1 VVSRGSRMP
10 AALALISGL
19 FHALWNALAKRT
31 KKERGAV
38 LAILTISWLTSSLGL
53 ALVPHVA
60 LPPDAVPWALL
71 AGFGEAAYVVSLG
84 IAYARGDLALTYALS
99 RGLALVAIWPLSA
112 LAFGTAPSGIAI
124 AATALVVLS
133 TWLCRPSAATATT
146 TGGRVSIPWTIAT
159 GLSVGVYH
167 TGYKGAV
174 LHGAEP
180 VTSFSLALTV
190 AVPLLWLTL
199 GREARTEARS
209 LARDPR
215 SYLAGVLSAA
225 SFVLM
230 IFALQSAESGRI
242 LGIRNGS
249 VAFAVVLAFALG
261 ERPSRRQ
268 WAGIAVMS
276 AGIVLFA
283 LAP

>member
-1 VVSRGSRMP
+1 MA

-19 FHALWNALAKRT
+19 VHAVWNALAKRT

-38 LAILTISWLTSSLGL
+38 LAILTVGWLTACA
-53 ALVPHVA
+53 ALVLVPGVT
-60 LPPDAVPWALL
+60 LPREAAPWVLL
-71 AGFGEAAYVVSLG
+71 AGLGEAAYVVSLG
-84 IAYARGDLALTYALS
+84 IAYSRGVLGLTYALS
-99 RGLALVAIWPLSA
+99 RALALVAIWPLSA
-112 LAFGTAPSGIAI
+112 LAFGTSPSAL
-124 AATALVVLS
+124 ALLATALVAAG
-133 TWLCRPSAATATT
+133 TWLCRPTPPSTVSS
-146 TGGRVSIPWTIAT
+146 GGRLSLPSTIAT
-159 GLSVGVYH
+159 GLAVGVYH

-180 VTSFSLALTV
+180 VTSFAVALSI
-190 AVPLLWLTL
+190 ALPLLWLSS
-199 GREARTEARS
+199 GKGSRTEAIE
-209 LARDPR
+209 LARDAR
-215 SYLAGVLSAA
+215 TYVAGVLSAA

-230 IFALQSAESGRI
+230 IFALQAAESGRV
-242 LGIRNGS
+242 LGIRNAS
-249 VAFAVVLAFALG
+249 VAFAVVLAFTMG

>member
-1 VVSRGSRMP
+1 VP

-19 FHALWNALAKRT
+19 LHALWNALAKRT

-38 LAILTISWLTSSLGL
+38 LAILALSWVFAALGL
-53 ALVPHVA
+53 VIVPRAAMPAEAL
-60 LPPDAVPWALL
+60 PWALL
-71 AGFGEAAYVVSLG
+71 AGLGEAAYVVSLG
-84 IAYARGDLALTYALS
+84 IAYARGDLALTYSLS
-99 RGLALVAIWPLSA
+99 RALALTAIWPLSA
-112 LAFGTAPSGIAI
+112 LAFGTAPSSTAI
-124 AATALVVLS
+124 LATLLVAAS
-133 TWLCRPSAATATT
+133 MWLCRPVGTSD
-146 TGGRVSIPWTIAT
+146 GSGVRSSRLSIPWTVAT
-159 GLSVGVYH
+159 GLAVAVYH

-180 VTSFSLALTV
+180 VTSFVVALTV
-190 AVPLLWLTL
+190 AVPLLSMTL
-199 GREARTEARS
+199 GREARTEAKA

-215 SYLAGVLSAA
+215 SYLAGALSAA

-230 IFALQSAESGRI
+230 IFALELAESGRV
-242 LGIRNGS
+242 LGIRNAS
-249 VAFAVVLAFALG
+249 VAFAVMLAFAMG

-283 LAP
+283 LAV

>member
-1 VVSRGSRMP
+1 VP

-38 LAILTISWLTSSLGL
+38 LAILTIGFVTSSLGL
-53 ALVPHVA
+53 FFVPEVSLPWDAL
-60 LPPDAVPWALL
+60 PWALL
-71 AGFGEAAYVVSLG
+71 AGLGEAAYVVSLG
-84 IAYARGDLALTYALS
+84 MAYARGDLALTYALS
-99 RGLALVAIWPLSA
+99 RGLALTAIWPLSA
-112 LAFGTAPSGIAI
+112 LAFGTIPSTTAL
-124 AATALVVLS
+124 AATALVALS
-133 TWLCRPSAATATT
+133 TWLCRPAPATSPA
-146 TGGRVSIPWTIAT
+146 TGGRLSVPWTIAT

-180 VTSFSLALTV
+180 VTSFSVALAL
-190 AVPLLWLTL
+190 AVPLLWLAL
-199 GREARTEARS
+199 GREARREAME

-215 SYLAGVLSAA
+215 SYVAGVLSAA

-230 IFALQSAESGRI
+230 IFALQAAESGRV
-242 LGIRNGS
+242 LGIRNAS
-249 VAFAVVLAFALG
+249 VAFAVVIAFAMG

-276 AGIVLFA
+276 GGIVLFA

>member
-1 VVSRGSRMP
+1 MP

-38 LAILTISWLTSSLGL
+38 LAILTVGWASSALGL
-53 ALVPHVA
+53 FFVPSIA
-60 LPPDAVPWALL
+60 LPTAAVPWALL
-71 AGFGEAAYVVSLG
+71 AGLGEAAYVVSLG

-99 RGLALVAIWPLSA
+99 RALALTAIWPMSA
-112 LAFGTAPSGIAI
+112 LAFGTIPSPI
-124 AATALVVLS
+124 ALVATVLVVAS
-133 TWLCRPSAATATT
+133 TWLCRPVAAMEA
-146 TGGRVSIPWTIAT
+146 GAKGSRLSIPWTIAT
-159 GLSVGVYH
+159 GLAVGVYH

-180 VTSFSLALTV
+180 VTSFVVVLAV
-190 AVPLLWLTL
+190 AVPLLWATL
-199 GREARTEARS
+199 GRDARREATE

-215 SYLAGVLSAA
+215 SYLAGVLSAL

-230 IFALQSAESGRI
+230 IFALSLAESGRV
-242 LGIRNGS
+242 LGIRNAS
-249 VAFAVVLAFALG
+249 VAFAVILAFAMG
-261 ERPSRRQ
+261 ERPSGRQ
-268 WAGIAVMS
+268 WAGIAVMC

-283 LAP
+283 LAA